1 MLLHHK
7 QYLICHD
14 IGHIEHLIFIEVM
27 VLKPKA
33 FMDTPDSSVNVR
45 EGGLASQIIETVSI
59 IILIF
64 IFPFVRPSLKN
75 LSRLVI
81 TASSIEATSKTP

>member
-1 MLLHHK
+1 
-7 QYLICHD
+7 
-14 IGHIEHLIFIEVM
+14 
-27 VLKPKA
+27 
-33 FMDTPDSSVNVR
+33 MDTPDSSVNVR

-81 TASSIEATSKTP
+81 TGSSIEATSKTP